1 MLDRRS
7 LLIRW
12 IFGSRP
18 RARGL
23 KYHPIHGIYKL
34 MDAWVV

>member
-7 LLIRW
+7 L
-12 IFGSRP
+12 
-18 RARGL
+18 L

>member
-7 LLIRW
+7 LLR
-12 IFGSRP
+12 
-18 RARGL
+18 
-23 KYHPIHGIYKL
+23 YHPIHGIYKL

>member
-7 LLIRW
+7 L
-12 IFGSRP
+12 
-18 RARGL
+18 L

-34 MDAWVV
+34 MDARVV